1 MILTIGI
8 LPGGASK
15 RRVVRAVINE
25 GSVNQCIEAL
35 FNFRSIMRRV
45 ASALSHLDASFSG
58 GCHNLICALV
68 KIARRPA
75 EDMHGGLR

>member
-35 FNFRSIMRRV
+35 FNFRSIMHCV
-45 ASALSHLDASFSG
+45 TYALSHLAFF
-58 GCHNLICALV
+58 L
-68 KIARRPA
+68 RR
-75 EDMHGGLR
+75 MS

>member
-1 MILTIGI
+1 MILTIEI

-35 FNFRSIMRRV
+35 FNFRSTMHRV
-45 ASALSHLDASFSG
+45 AYPRCPSTLLS
-58 GCHNLICALV
+58 
-68 KIARRPA
+68 P
-75 EDMHGGLR
+75 EDVII